1 MDNNDLIRLIF
12 ETCTLDMSLLNE
24 NLYND
29 LKDYIEGNSSVL
41 SDIMDYLI
49 NSDFDYST
57 LDDSIRVILLDYA
70 TENLSDYCVS
80 GENCSIVDVLEL
92 LGYPNEE
99 DLDLLKNYG
108 ATYDEIVELTETL
121 IETPSC
127 GYGATL
133 ADIHYEDIEDC
144 MIDMLKSGDSERM
157 DKARWCLEDYFD
169 LSNILREA
177 EMYNYDAS
185 EDVAANQYDF
195 LINVVDSCASI
206 LVEILKDRDLA
217 DYIAK
222 TRLYDDDNNN
232 NDCFE
237 YESESEHYIRLLTK
251 AKLLG
256 VSLLPIVQEMTTEA
270 FLDLLDCNESLLTS
284 LNKDVI
290 NEVFNRL
297 VISEDLFDYFVNYS
311 PSAVVKFFN
320 HTGRIKH
327 ISYSKKTATV
337 LVNNGLDLDFF

>member
-1 MDNNDLIRLIF
+1 MDFDSLIELIF
-12 ETCTLDMSLLNE
+12 RTSTLDISLLNE

-29 LKDYIEGNSSVL
+29 LKDYIEDNDNAL
-41 SDIMDYLI
+41 SDIIDYLI

-57 LDDSIRVILLDYA
+57 LDNSMRVSLLDYA

-80 GENCSIVDVLEL
+80 GENCSIIDVLES
-92 LGYPNEE
+92 LGYPDEE
-99 DLDLLKNYG
+99 DLDLLRNYG
-108 ATYDEIVELTETL
+108 VTYDEIVELTETL
-121 IETPSC
+121 IATPSC

-133 ADIHYEDIEDC
+133 ADIHYDDIEDC

-185 EDVAANQYDF
+185 EDVVATQYNF

-222 TRLYDDDNNN
+222 TRLYNDN
-232 NDCFE
+232 NDCLE
-237 YESESEHYIRLLTK
+237 YESESEHYLRLLTK
-251 AKLLG
+251 AKILG
-256 VSLLPIVQEMTTEA
+256 TSQLDIVQGMTTEA
-270 FLDLLDCNESLLTS
+270 FLDLLDCNESLLAS
-284 LNKDVI
+284 LNKDVT

-297 VISEDLFDYFVNYS
+297 VISKDLLDYFVNYS

-327 ISYSKKTATV
+327 INYSNKTATV